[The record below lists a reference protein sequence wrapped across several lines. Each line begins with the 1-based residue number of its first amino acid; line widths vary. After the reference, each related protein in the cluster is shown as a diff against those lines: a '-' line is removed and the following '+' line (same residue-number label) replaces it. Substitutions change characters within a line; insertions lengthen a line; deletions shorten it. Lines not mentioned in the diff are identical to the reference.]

1 LQPICNR
8 GLIKTGLSSFIRREI
23 EDMKLSRNWLSRY
36 IDLPMSDD
44 KLSEILTT
52 IGLEVEGIEQI
63 ESVKGGLAGIVVGR
77 VLTCGKHPGADKLS
91 VTTVDLGNG
100 DTPVQI
106 VCGAPNVTAG
116 INVLVATVGTTLYG
130 EDGKAFKI
138 KKGKIRGEAS
148 LGMIC
153 AEDELGLGQRS
164 DGIMILPGDVP
175 AGTLGS
181 DFIDLDND
189 TVYDIGLTPNRSDA
203 TFHIGSARDVASYLT
218 FHSGEIVDVKMPD
231 TSAFK
236 TENTTLEFE
245 VEVIDKVACPRYSG
259 ITISNVKMGPSPGWM
274 QKYLNAID
282 VKPINVIVDIT
293 NFVLHEMGQ
302 PLHAFDA
309 DKIPSKKI
317 VVKKLAEG
325 TEFKALDESTRKLNA
340 DDLMICD
347 GNGNGLCIA
356 GVFGGLE
363 SGVTDETA
371 NIFLE
376 SAHFNA
382 GNIRR
387 TSTRHLLRTDAAKVY
402 EKGSDPN
409 VTVAALKRAAQLMV
423 ELAGGIITSKI
434 IDEYPTE
441 IKPVEIH
448 LKYQKVTDMFGV
460 ELPKDEIHSILR
472 AMNMKMSSVGDDS
485 IKVMVPTDKADVT
498 RDVDLVEELMR
509 IYGFNKIPIPTKV
522 QSTISYKEHPDR
534 VAVRNLLS
542 NHLAA
547 QGFYEMMG
555 LSLIESKHYVHQT
568 EIDNS
573 EFVYIN
579 NTSNIHLD
587 IMRPEMMRSGL
598 LSVLHNHNRQQLDV
612 RLFELGKSYRS
623 VNEDF
628 KETEYLTL
636 FMSGKRYGESWMVNA
651 KEPVDYFDIKRY
663 VHSVCSRLG
672 IQKYQVSELE
682 NDSRFQYGLSYH
694 RGKDEIV
701 RFGAVQGEISDKMG
715 LKTNTYYAEF
725 NMDMIIKT
733 LAKGIKVIE
742 PSKFP
747 NSRRDLAVVVD
758 KSIGFADLKKMARS
772 ADKKLLKEINLF
784 DVYIDE
790 DRLGKAKKSYAISYM
805 FEDAT
810 KTLKDKDVDKIM
822 NKIMNS
828 YEHQLSAEIRR

>member
-1 LQPICNR
+1 
-8 GLIKTGLSSFIRREI
+8 
-23 EDMKLSRNWLSRY
+23 MKLSRNWLSRY

-44 KLSEILTT
+44 KLSEILTI
-52 IGLEVEGIEQI
+52 IGLEVEGMEQI
-63 ESVKGGLAGIVVGR
+63 ESVKGGLKGIVVGE
-77 VLTCGKHPGADKLS
+77 VLTCGKHSGADKLS

-100 DTPVQI
+100 EDPVQI
-106 VCGAPNVTAG
+106 VCGAPNVRAG
-116 INVLVATVGTTLYG
+116 IKVLVATVGTTLYSADG
-130 EDGKAFKI
+130 EPWKI

-153 AEDELGLGQRS
+153 AEDELGLGQS
-164 DGIMILPGDVP
+164 HDGIMILPEDVP
-175 AGTLGS
+175 VGTLGA
-181 DFIDLDND
+181 DYIDLDND

-203 TFHIGSARDVASYLT
+203 TFHVGSARDLAAYLT
-218 FHSGEIVDVKMPD
+218 FHSGEKVDVKMPD
-231 TSAFK
+231 SSAFK
-236 TENTTLEFE
+236 TENTTLEFSVE
-245 VEVIDKVACPRYSG
+245 VEDKIACPRYSG
-259 ITISNVKMGPSPGWM
+259 ITISGVNIGQSPEWM
-274 QKYLNAID
+274 QRYLNAVD
-282 VKPINVIVDIT
+282 VRPINVIVDIT

-317 VVKKLAEG
+317 LVKKLAEG
-325 TEFKALDESTRKLNA
+325 TEFEALDETTRKLSA

-347 GNGNGLCIA
+347 GEGKGLCIA
-356 GVFGGLE
+356 GVFGGLS
-363 SGVTDETA
+363 SGVTDSTV

-387 TSTRHLLRTDAAKVY
+387 TSTRHLLRTDAAKIY

-409 VTVAALKRAAQLMV
+409 VTVTALKRAAQLIV
-423 ELAGGIITSKI
+423 ELAGGTITSEI
-434 IDEYPTE
+434 IDEYPNE

-460 ELPKDEIHSILR
+460 ELSKDEIHGILR
-472 AMNMKMSSVGDDS
+472 AMNMEISAVDDSS
-485 IKVMVPTDKADVT
+485 IKVKVPTDKADVT

-522 QSTISYKEHPDR
+522 QSTISYKQHPDR

-542 NHLAA
+542 DHLAA

-555 LSLIESKHYVHQT
+555 LSLIESKYYANQT
-568 EIDNS
+568 DIQNS

-623 VNEDF
+623 AGEDF
-628 KETEYLTL
+628 IETEHLTL
-636 FMSGKRYGESWMVNA
+636 FMSGKRYGESWMTNA
-651 KEPVDYFDIKRY
+651 KESVDYFDVKRY
-663 VHSVCSRLG
+663 VHSVCTRLG
-672 IQKYQVSELE
+672 IQKYQVSEIDG
-682 NDSRFQYGLSYH
+682 DSRFQYGLSYH

-701 RFGAVQGEISDKMG
+701 RFGAVNGSIVEEMS
-715 LKTNTYYAEF
+715 LKTDTFYAEF
-725 NMDMIIKT
+725 NMDMVIRA
-733 LAKGIKVIE
+733 LAQEIKVEE

-758 KSIGFADLKKMARS
+758 KHVGFADLEKMAKS
-772 ADKKLLKEINLF
+772 ADKKLLKDINLF
-784 DVYIDE
+784 DVYVDE
-790 DRLGKAKKSYAISYM
+790 ERLGKDKKSYAISYM

-822 NKIMNS
+822 NKIMGS
-828 YEHQLSAEIRR
+828 YEHQLKAEIRK

>member
-1 LQPICNR
+1 
-8 GLIKTGLSSFIRREI
+8 
-23 EDMKLSRNWLSRY
+23 
-36 IDLPMSDD
+36 MSDD
-44 KLSEILTT
+44 KLSEILTI
-52 IGLEVEGIEQI
+52 IGLEVEGMEQI
-63 ESVKGGLAGIVVGR
+63 ESVKGGLKGIVVGE

-100 DTPVQI
+100 EDPVQI
-106 VCGAPNVTAG
+106 VCGAPNVAAG
-116 INVLVATVGTTLYG
+116 IKVLVATVGTTLYAADG
-130 EDGKAFKI
+130 EPWKI

-153 AEDELGLGQRS
+153 AEDELGLGQS
-164 DGIMILPGDVP
+164 HDGIMILPEDVP
-175 AGTLGS
+175 TGTLGA
-181 DFIDLDND
+181 DYIDLDND

-203 TFHIGSARDVASYLT
+203 TFHVGSARDVAAYLT
-218 FHSGEIVDVKMPD
+218 FHSGEKVDVKMPD
-231 TSAFK
+231 ISAFK
-236 TENTTLEFE
+236 TENTTLEFS
-245 VEVIDKVACPRYSG
+245 VEIEDKVACPRYSG
-259 ITISNVKMGPSPGWM
+259 ITISGVTIGQSPDWM
-274 QKYLNAID
+274 QRYLNAVD
-282 VKPINVIVDIT
+282 VRPINVIVDIT

-317 VVKKLAEG
+317 IVKKLAEG
-325 TEFKALDESTRKLNA
+325 SEFKALDETTRKLSA

-347 GNGNGLCIA
+347 GDGKGLCIA
-356 GVFGGLE
+356 GVFGGLD
-363 SGVTDETA
+363 SGVTDDTA

-409 VTVAALKRAAQLMV
+409 VTITALKRAAQLMV
-423 ELAGGIITSKI
+423 ELADGTITSEI
-434 IDEYPTE
+434 VDEYPSE

-460 ELPKDEIHSILR
+460 ELSKDEIHGILR
-472 AMNMKMSSVGDDS
+472 AMNMEISAVDDSS
-485 IKVMVPTDKADVT
+485 IKVKVPTDKADVT

-522 QSTISYKEHPDR
+522 QSTISYKQHPDR

-542 NHLAA
+542 DHLAA

-555 LSLIESKHYVHQT
+555 LSLIESKHYADQT
-568 EIDNS
+568 DIESSD
-573 EFVYIN
+573 FVYIN

-612 RLFELGKSYRS
+612 RLFELGKSYRAS
-623 VNEDF
+623 EEDF
-628 KETEYLTL
+628 IETEHLTL
-636 FMSGKRYGESWMVNA
+636 FMSGKRYGESWMSDA
-651 KEPVDYFDIKRY
+651 KESVDYFDIKRY
-663 VHSVCSRLG
+663 VHSVCARLG
-672 IQKYQVSELE
+672 IQKYQVSEIE
-682 NDSRFQYGLSYH
+682 NDGRFQYGLSYH

-701 RFGAVQGEISDKMG
+701 RFGAVDSGIADKMG
-715 LKTNTYYAEF
+715 LKTDTYYAEF
-725 NMDMIIKT
+725 NMDMLIRA
-733 LAKGIKVIE
+733 LAKEIKVIE

-758 KSIGFADLKKMARS
+758 KHVGFADLEKMARS
-772 ADKKLLKEINLF
+772 ADKKLLKDINLF
-784 DVYIDE
+784 DVYVDE
-790 DRLGKAKKSYAISYM
+790 ERLGKDKKSYAISYM

-810 KTLKDKDVDKIM
+810 KTLKDKEVDKIM
-822 NKIMNS
+822 NKIMGS
-828 YEHQLSAEIRR
+828 YEHQLNAEIRK

>member
-1 LQPICNR
+1 
-8 GLIKTGLSSFIRREI
+8 
-23 EDMKLSRNWLSRY
+23 
-36 IDLPMSDD
+36 MSDD
-44 KLSEILTT
+44 KLSEILTI
-52 IGLEVEGIEQI
+52 IGLEVEGMEQI
-63 ESVKGGLAGIVVGR
+63 ESVKGGLAGIVVGN

-91 VTTVDLGNG
+91 ITTVDLGNG
-100 DTPVQI
+100 EEPVQI
-106 VCGAPNVTAG
+106 VCGAPNVKAG
-116 INVLVATVGTTLYG
+116 IKVLVATVGTTLYSDNG
-130 EDGKAFKI
+130 ESFKI
-138 KKGKIRGEAS
+138 KKGKIRGEES

-153 AEDELGLGQRS
+153 AEDELGLGQS
-164 DGIMILPGDVP
+164 HDGIMILPEDVP
-175 AGTLGS
+175 TGTLGS
-181 DFIDLDND
+181 DYLDIDND

-203 TFHIGSARDVASYLT
+203 TFHVGSARDVAAYLT
-218 FHSGEIVDVKMPD
+218 FHSGESVDVKMPD
-231 TSAFK
+231 ISSFK
-236 TENTTLEFE
+236 TENTTLEFDVE
-245 VEVIDKVACPRYSG
+245 VEDKVACPRYSG
-259 ITISNVKMGPSPGWM
+259 VTISGVTIGPSPDWM

-282 VKPINVIVDIT
+282 VRPINVIVDIT

-317 VVKKLAEG
+317 VVKKLPEG

-347 GNGNGLCIA
+347 ADGNSLCIA

-363 SGVTDETA
+363 SGVTEETV

-387 TSTRHLLRTDAAKVY
+387 TSTRHLLRTDAAKIY

-409 VTVAALKRAAQLMV
+409 VTVAALKRAAHLMV
-423 ELAGGIITSKI
+423 ELAGGTVTSKI
-434 IDEYPTE
+434 IDIYPTE
-441 IKPVEIH
+441 IKPVVIH
-448 LKYQKVTDMFGV
+448 LKYQKVTDMFGA
-460 ELPKDEIHSILR
+460 EISKDEIHGILR
-472 AMNMKMSSVGDDS
+472 ALNMEISSVGDGS
-485 IKVMVPTDKADVT
+485 IKVKVPTDKADVT

-555 LSLIESKHYVHQT
+555 LSLIESKHYSEQT
-568 EIDNS
+568 EIDSS

-598 LSVLHNHNRQQLDV
+598 LSVVHNHNRQQLDV
-612 RLFELGKSYRS
+612 RLFELGKTYRA
-623 VNEDF
+623 VGEDF

-636 FMSGKRYGESWMVNA
+636 FMSGKRYGESWMTNA
-651 KEPVDYFDIKRY
+651 KESVDYFDIKRY
-663 VHSVCSRLG
+663 VHSVCTRLG
-672 IQKYQVSELE
+672 IHKYQVSEIE

-701 RFGAVQGEISDKMG
+701 RFGAVQGEIADNMG
-715 LKTNTYYAEF
+715 LKTDTYYAEF
-725 NMDMIIKT
+725 GMDMIIKT
-733 LAKGIKVIE
+733 LAKEIKVVE

-747 NSRRDLAVVVD
+747 TSRRDLAVVVN
-758 KSIGFADLKKMARS
+758 KSVGFADLEKMARS

-784 DVYIDE
+784 DVYIDD
-790 DRLGKAKKSYAISYM
+790 DRLGKGKKSYAISYM

-822 NKIMNS
+822 NKIMGS
-828 YEHQLSAEIRR
+828 YEHQLSADIRK

>member
-1 LQPICNR
+1 
-8 GLIKTGLSSFIRREI
+8 
-23 EDMKLSRNWLSRY
+23 MKLSRNWLSRY
-36 IDLPMSDD
+36 IDLHMSDD
-44 KLSEILTT
+44 KLSEILTI
-52 IGLEVEGIEQI
+52 IGLEVEGMEQI
-63 ESVKGGLAGIVVGR
+63 ESVKGGLKGIVVGE
-77 VLTCGKHPGADKLS
+77 VLTCGKHSGADKLS

-100 DTPVQI
+100 EDPVQI
-106 VCGAPNVTAG
+106 VCGAPNVRAG
-116 INVLVATVGTTLYG
+116 IKVLVATVGTTLYSADG
-130 EDGKAFKI
+130 EPWKI

-153 AEDELGLGQRS
+153 AEDELGLGQS
-164 DGIMILPGDVP
+164 HDGIMILPEDVP
-175 AGTLGS
+175 VGTLGA
-181 DFIDLDND
+181 DYIDLDND

-203 TFHIGSARDVASYLT
+203 TFHVGSARDLAAYLT
-218 FHSGEIVDVKMPD
+218 FHSGEKVDVKMPD
-231 TSAFK
+231 SSAFK
-236 TENTTLEFE
+236 TENTTLEFSVE
-245 VEVIDKVACPRYSG
+245 VEDKIACPRYSG
-259 ITISNVKMGPSPGWM
+259 ITISGVNIGQSPEWM
-274 QKYLNAID
+274 QRYLNAVD
-282 VKPINVIVDIT
+282 VRPINVIVDIT

-317 VVKKLAEG
+317 LVKKLAEG
-325 TEFKALDESTRKLNA
+325 TEFEALDETTRKLSA

-347 GNGNGLCIA
+347 GEGNGLCIA
-356 GVFGGLE
+356 GVFGGLS
-363 SGVTDETA
+363 SGVTDSTV

-387 TSTRHLLRTDAAKVY
+387 TSTRHLLRTDAAKIY

-409 VTVAALKRAAQLMV
+409 VTVTALKRAAQLIV
-423 ELAGGIITSKI
+423 ELAGGTITSEI
-434 IDEYPTE
+434 IDEYPNE

-460 ELPKDEIHSILR
+460 ELSKDEIHGILR
-472 AMNMKMSSVGDDS
+472 AMNMEISAVDDSS
-485 IKVMVPTDKADVT
+485 IKVKVPTDKADVT

-522 QSTISYKEHPDR
+522 QSTISYKQHPDR

-542 NHLAA
+542 DHLAA

-555 LSLIESKHYVHQT
+555 LSLIESKYYANQT
-568 EIDNS
+568 DIQNS

-623 VNEDF
+623 AGEDF
-628 KETEYLTL
+628 IETEHLTL
-636 FMSGKRYGESWMVNA
+636 FMSGKRYGESWMTNA
-651 KEPVDYFDIKRY
+651 KESVDYFDIKRY
-663 VHSVCSRLG
+663 VHSVCTRLG
-672 IQKYQVSELE
+672 IQKYQVSEIDG
-682 NDSRFQYGLSYH
+682 DSRFQYGLSYH

-701 RFGAVQGEISDKMG
+701 RFGAVNGSIVEEMS
-715 LKTNTYYAEF
+715 LKTDTFYAEF
-725 NMDMIIKT
+725 NMDMVIRA
-733 LAKGIKVIE
+733 LAQEIKVEE

-758 KSIGFADLKKMARS
+758 KHVGFADLEKMAKS
-772 ADKKLLKEINLF
+772 ADKKLLKDINLF
-784 DVYIDE
+784 DVYVDE
-790 DRLGKAKKSYAISYM
+790 ERLGKDKKSYAISYM

-822 NKIMNS
+822 NKIMGS
-828 YEHQLSAEIRR
+828 YEHQLKAEIRK